1 MLPTPETMGKKPFYF
16 QPYDC
21 SSLGLYIDGQSYPSQ
36 PLQPNYEAY
45 QFMDCYRTLTHFRK
59 DINVSRADYKKG
71 YCLYVLDVDPHYS
84 FSTKR
89 RGHCRLE
96 LKFAK
101 PLPESVTLIMYATFP
116 EILHINQ
123 ARAWYLK

>member
-1 MLPTPETMGKKPFYF
+1 
-16 QPYDC
+16 
-21 SSLGLYIDGQSYPSQ
+21 
-36 PLQPNYEAY
+36 
-45 QFMDCYRTLTHFRK
+45 MDCYRTLTHFQK
-59 DINVSRADYKKG
+59 DINVSRADYMKG
-71 YCLYVLDVDPHYS
+71 CFLYVLDVDPHYS

-123 ARAWYLK
+123 ARAVYLK